1 MGNLFVNN
9 GGIATNKGGMPN
21 VDLRYGPY
29 ASVHAA
35 HTALSD
41 DDVVTVGLT
50 VGIAVDGNIVEYW
63 YQGGTAE
70 ANLVPK
76 HQGGGSGFSGDYND
90 LDNKPSFATVNG
102 QRIDQ
107 GGNIAVGGDSYRQ
120 EFGDMVAGSLGT
132 TLNQPISFIAQS
144 DHIRSMY
151 PLPADEVV
159 SIVNHDREDWC
170 PGEMTVY
177 YYAWQWR
184 LSQVVTLGR
193 NESFT
198 PSNWTT
204 GFIMLSV
211 AGEDLY
217 PDSYYPL
224 VYFKQSRVNLS
235 GVEFCGRNLYSLFAE
250 HQLMKDPDFTNGS
263 DTIWS
268 KQGGTANE
276 FADGVYDATFCRA
289 MHLSKTGSASAWVG
303 KLPKSGYKP
312 TLTAGHNYMVAWR
325 GRMNSYSR
333 EQDNSNMTNQI
344 YETAGLDVLFL
355 AKSVRNTITEVTD
368 GFVNVVDTVYATD
381 SGAKDISI
389 GFTYGQNRNIGTFD
403 AHVDRCDIIDLSDLN
418 KVPTVRELQWA
429 YRVFVMFMLGAPS
442 DEIEALLR
450 QRHMADADIYIPAG
464 QARRVFL
471 NEARKTLDEIGVT
484 GYKYSNPSGT
494 DNGKYGSTA
503 DYNRISCD
511 GMARAAVQMA
521 GHPGLLRRLAQ
532 RRTTLHALR
541 GTTIVDLPAWANY
554 MGGSE
559 RGANADQ
566 DADSKALGEA
576 YEIVMGKGGN
586 WGSSRTDSDGSGIV
600 GNTSTAVYLCRS
612 KKYPGRVMVGVVH
625 FEAGDVSPY
634 SDLINVFDQLEGK
647 TGAAEP
653 AALHAAAGYV
663 PDMPS
668 SCRYIDFLEYKKD
681 ASVAFNTASMIK
693 FFTAVVIDR
702 WLKPGD
708 VVTYA
713 PDCVLPAGSAIS
725 GKQVGDKYL
734 YEELM
739 PAAMMGSDN
748 EMFFAMATE
757 AGRKMVLSRMDS
769 SRID

>member
-1 MGNLFVNN
+1 
-9 GGIATNKGGMPN
+9 
-21 VDLRYGPY
+21 
-29 ASVHAA
+29 
-35 HTALSD
+35 
-41 DDVVTVGLT
+41 
-50 VGIAVDGNIVEYW
+50 
-63 YQGGTAE
+63 
-70 ANLVPK
+70 
-76 HQGGGSGFSGDYND
+76 
-90 LDNKPSFATVNG
+90 
-102 QRIDQ
+102 
-107 GGNIAVGGDSYRQ
+107 
-120 EFGDMVAGSLGT
+120 
-132 TLNQPISFIAQS
+132 
-144 DHIRSMY
+144 
-151 PLPADEVV
+151 
-159 SIVNHDREDWC
+159 
-170 PGEMTVY
+170 
-177 YYAWQWR
+177 
-184 LSQVVTLGR
+184 
-193 NESFT
+193 
-198 PSNWTT
+198 
-204 GFIMLSV
+204 
-211 AGEDLY
+211 
-217 PDSYYPL
+217 
-224 VYFKQSRVNLS
+224 
-235 GVEFCGRNLYSLFAE
+235 
-250 HQLMKDPDFTNGS
+250 
-263 DTIWS
+263 
-268 KQGGTANE
+268 
-276 FADGVYDATFCRA
+276 
-289 MHLSKTGSASAWVG
+289 
-303 KLPKSGYKP
+303 
-312 TLTAGHNYMVAWR
+312 
-325 GRMNSYSR
+325 
-333 EQDNSNMTNQI
+333 
-344 YETAGLDVLFL
+344 
-355 AKSVRNTITEVTD
+355 
-368 GFVNVVDTVYATD
+368 
-381 SGAKDISI
+381 
-389 GFTYGQNRNIGTFD
+389 
-403 AHVDRCDIIDLSDLN
+403 
-418 KVPTVRELQWA
+418 
-429 YRVFVMFMLGAPS
+429 
-442 DEIEALLR
+442 
-450 QRHMADADIYIPAG
+450 
-464 QARRVFL
+464 
-471 NEARKTLDEIGVT
+471 
-484 GYKYSNPSGT
+484 
-494 DNGKYGSTA
+494 
-503 DYNRISCD
+503 
-511 GMARAAVQMA
+511 
-521 GHPGLLRRLAQ
+521 
-532 RRTTLHALR
+532 
-541 GTTIVDLPAWANY
+541 